1 MARTSERDKIEISQ
15 YILEQVPREA
25 EVTRV
30 EYEGP
35 MLSIYAKKPE
45 VLVDQTSVVAE
56 IVGVIRKRIVVRSDP
71 SVRLPEVEAEKI
83 TRELIAAE
91 AEITDIN
98 FDPSLGEIIVE
109 TKKPGLAIG
118 RNGSLLQE
126 IIKKTKWRPHIL
138 RSPPIRSKI
147 VTNMRHYLHSESKER
162 ERVLRTI
169 GERIFRPKTF
179 EIGDV
184 RMTVLGGAQEVGR
197 SAFLVKTR
205 ESSVLLDCGINP
217 GSQRPFDA
225 FPRFDSPEFQIDDL
239 DAVVISHSHLDHC
252 GLVPFLYK
260 YGYDGPVYCSA
271 PTSNLM
277 TLLQLDYLDVAGKQG
292 VTPHYDQKDVR
303 ECVLHTIPLR
313 YGVVTD
319 IAPDIRLTMHNA
331 GHILGSAMS
340 HLHIGEGIHNIVY
353 TGDYKFSRTMLLEA
367 AAAEFPRV
375 ETIITE
381 STYGGPEDF
390 MPSRVEAEERLTQVI
405 NTTLERKGK
414 VLIPVPAVGRAQEIM
429 LIIDGYMKRGL
440 MKETPVFIEG
450 MISEAT
456 AIHTAYPEYLGR
468 EVRHSI
474 LHEEVNPFQS
484 DYFTIVEHPSVRQS
498 IIEGEPCIVLA
509 TSGMLEGGPV
519 IEYFKNWAADEKNTI
534 IFVSYQIEGTMGK
547 RVQKG
552 VTEVTTMDNEGKMG
566 VAQVRLQVESIEGFS
581 GHSDRRQLVS
591 YLTHLKP
598 TPERVFLCH
607 GEKSK
612 IMNLANFIDNK
623 AGIPAVVPGILET
636 FKLL

>member
-1 MARTSERDKIEISQ
+1 VARNSDKEKVEMSQ
-15 YILEQVPREA
+15 YILQHVPIEA
-25 EVTRV
+25 EVTRI

-35 MLSIYAKKPE
+35 MLSVYAKKPE
-45 VLVDQTSVVAE
+45 ILVDQSNVVAE
-56 IVGVIRKRIVVRSDP
+56 IVGVIRKRIVIRSDP
-71 SVRLPEVEAEKI
+71 SVRLQETEAEKI
-83 TRELIAAE
+83 TRELIVPE

-98 FDPSLGEIIVE
+98 FDPSLGEIIIE

-118 RNGSLLQE
+118 RNGAVLQE
-126 IIKKTKWRPHIL
+126 IIKKTKWRPHVL
-138 RSPPIRSKI
+138 RSPPLRSKM
-147 VTNMRHYLHSESKER
+147 VTHMRHYLHSESKER
-162 ERVLRTI
+162 ERILRTI
-169 GERIFRPKTF
+169 GERIFRPKTY
-179 EIGDV
+179 EVGDV
-184 RMTVLGGAQEVGR
+184 RMTALGGAQEVGR
-197 SAFLVKTR
+197 SAFLIKTR

-217 GSQRPFDA
+217 GSQRPFET
-225 FPRFDSPEFQIDDL
+225 FPRFDSPEFQIDSL
-239 DAVVISHSHLDHC
+239 DAVVISHAHLDHC

-292 VTPHYDQKDVR
+292 VTPYYDQKDVR

-313 YGVVTD
+313 FGIVTD
-319 IAPDIRLTMHNA
+319 IAPDIRLTLHNS
-331 GHILGSAMS
+331 GHILGAAMA
-340 HLHIGEGIHNIVY
+340 HLHIGEGLHNVVY

-367 AAAEFPRV
+367 AATEFPRV
-375 ETIITE
+375 ETVITE
-381 STYGGPEDF
+381 STYGGADDV
-390 MPSRVEAEERLTQVI
+390 MPSRVEAEERLTQII
-405 NTTLERKGK
+405 NATLERKGK

-440 MKETPVFIEG
+440 MKEAPVFIEG

-474 LHEEVNPFQS
+474 LHDEVNPFQS

-498 IIEGEPCIVLA
+498 IIDGEPCIVLA

-519 IEYFKNWAADEKNTI
+519 IEYFKSWADNEKNTI

-552 VTEVTTMDNEGKMG
+552 VNEVTTLDNEGKIA
-566 VAQVRLQVESIEGFS
+566 VAQVKLQVESIEGFS
-581 GHSDRRQLVS
+581 GHSDRRQLIS

-598 TPERVFLCH
+598 TPERIFVCH

-612 IMNLANFIDNK
+612 IMNLTNFIDKK
-623 AGIPAVVPGILET
+623 AGINAIAPAIMET
-636 FKLL
+636 FRLL